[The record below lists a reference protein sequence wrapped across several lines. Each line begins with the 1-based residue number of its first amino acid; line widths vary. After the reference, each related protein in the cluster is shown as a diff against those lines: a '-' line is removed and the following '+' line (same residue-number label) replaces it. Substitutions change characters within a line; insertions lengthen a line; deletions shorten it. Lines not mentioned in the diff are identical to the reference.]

1 MEGPRIR
8 RVADVGPPADG
19 SDPPRP
25 RLRAEELL
33 LYDRNGGSL
42 LDDHALRILIALHQE
57 SLTAQEIAARYRVPI
72 AACYRR
78 IRRLFALGLVS
89 EAGFVTEGR
98 RRPAHLYKSEVDR
111 FQIMYENGKMQL
123 RLLLRNGAQAETVV
137 GIPPDL
143 GINETAPPP
152 PRDIVGH
159 PSA

>member
-25 RLRAEELL
+25 KLRAEELL
-33 LYDRNGGSL
+33 LYDNDGGSL

-78 IRRLFALGLVS
+78 IRRLASLALIS

-98 RRPAHLYKSEVDR
+98 RRPARLYKSEVDR
-111 FQIMYENGKMQL
+111 FQISYGNGKMHLQ
-123 RLLLRNGAQAETVV
+123 LLLRNGTETTTDV
-137 GIPPDL
+137 GIPLDV
-143 GINETAPPP
+143 GVSETAPPP
-152 PRDIVGH
+152 PHEVGEY

>member
-1 MEGPRIR
+1 MSGPGIR
-8 RVADVGPPADG
+8 RVAGFGPPANG
-19 SDPPRP
+19 SAPERP
-25 RLRAEELL
+25 KLLAEELL
-33 LYDRNGGSL
+33 LYDKDGGSL

-78 IRRLFALGLVS
+78 IRRLLALGLVS

-111 FQIMYENGKMQL
+111 FRIEYGNGKMQL
-123 RLLLRNGAQAETVV
+123 RLILRNGTAAETIV

-143 GINETAPPP
+143 GITGTAPPP